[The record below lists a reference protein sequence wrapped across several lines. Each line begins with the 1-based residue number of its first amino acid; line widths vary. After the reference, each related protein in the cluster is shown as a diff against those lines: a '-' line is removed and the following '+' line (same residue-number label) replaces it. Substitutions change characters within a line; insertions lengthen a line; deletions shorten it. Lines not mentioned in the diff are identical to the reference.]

1 MQRCRMSMPDS
12 PCKITCNYE
21 YSHIKKSILVKCLLG
36 PRTSS
41 PSLEVHEITRTTDLA
56 VGQDF
61 AGAHDL
67 VIEEEEDEEEYSGMT
82 EYPQYTIKE
91 YSENGENYGKG
102 GKGSFQSGPVVSL
115 KNNLSTKMLT
125 LSSVFGRIEAI
136 SMSSNKYP

>member
-1 MQRCRMSMPDS
+1 M
-12 PCKITCNYE
+12 
-21 YSHIKKSILVKCLLG
+21 LG

-61 AGAHDL
+61 VGAHDL
-67 VIEEEEDEEEYSGMT
+67 VIEEEREEDEEEYSGMT

-115 KNNLSTKMLT
+115 INNLSSKIFTF
-125 LSSVFGRIEAI
+125 SSVFGQIGTIA
-136 SMSSNKYP
+136 MSSNEYP